1 MQGFSESGN
10 ISNVSGNNSLLF
22 ELMSHCVRWVCD
34 FFFFFLLA
42 SEDLLEGTPQPVSVL
57 QRPHSTEVFPRGQRE
72 LPVFQFVSV
81 ASHPGIGHHL
91 EDPAFVLFT
100 PSL

>member
-57 QRPHSTEVFPRGQRE
+57 QRPHSTEVFPHGQRE

-81 ASHPGIGHHL
+81 ASHPGSGHRL
-91 EDPAFVLFT
+91 EDPGFVLFT